1 MKKPLLL
8 SALSLAVIAFW
19 GLACASAPPAPKA
32 PTTFT
37 RTMEPTWASIEV
49 RPELGS
55 ETAWNSVVDLL
66 ARRFDL
72 EVISKENGYVRTNWL
87 YTWTGV
93 MSDNYRVRV
102 TVKFSPDHS
111 KVEVKSE
118 AQFHGFEGW
127 ILGTDEALLQTLKT
141 DIMGVVGRSTR

>member
-1 MKKPLLL
+1 
-8 SALSLAVIAFW
+8 
-19 GLACASAPPAPKA
+19 
-32 PTTFT
+32 
-37 RTMEPTWASIEV
+37 MEATWASVEV
-49 RPELGS
+49 RPELGY
-55 ETAWNSVVDLL
+55 ENAWNSVVDLL

-72 EVISKENGYVRTNWL
+72 EVISKDNGYIRTNWL

-102 TVKFSPDHS
+102 TIKFSPDHT

-118 AQFHGFEGW
+118 AQFHGLEGW

-141 DIMGVVGRSTR
+141 DIMGTVGRSTR